1 MRAPAII
8 KGPITAPLPASSI
21 PIILFIEILRWN
33 SLNIIVARFKRSKC
47 FQKHLNQSDNRIQL
61 VLKCSLVFQTFPLYS
76 EFYSKEVKMTKCI
89 ECEAEISLPEGLEKG
104 EVIDCPECGVEL
116 EVVNAESGELRVAEV
131 EGEDWGQ

>member
-1 MRAPAII
+1 
-8 KGPITAPLPASSI
+8 
-21 PIILFIEILRWN
+21 
-33 SLNIIVARFKRSKC
+33 
-47 FQKHLNQSDNRIQL
+47 
-61 VLKCSLVFQTFPLYS
+61 
-76 EFYSKEVKMTKCI
+76 MTKCI